1 MDKVALVTGSSSG
14 IGFETSLALAR
25 NGYHTFATMRNLG
38 KDEKIKQIIE
48 KEDLS
53 IEILELDVDS
63 EESVNRAIKTVSEKK
78 GRIDVLVNNAGYG
91 MWGTVEDV
99 SIDEFKEQFET
110 NFFSI
115 IRLIQKV
122 APIMRKQ
129 NSGNIVN
136 ISSVAGRIGFPV
148 SPAYISSK
156 FALEGLSE
164 SLRFELI
171 PFGINLI
178 IIEPGVIKT
187 NFFDSMK
194 MSEKSQQDS
203 TYKEITDKVIS
214 GVKMMAEMGTHPKE
228 VANVVIKTL
237 GEEKPLPRYVIGND
251 AMMFLE
257 AKKMKTDIEFENY
270 LKKEL
275 YGELIDL
282 DSFMYDFFIFLVVKL
297 IYSFN

>member
-1 MDKVALVTGSSSG
+1 MGKIALVTGCSSG
-14 IGFETSLALAR
+14 IGLETSLALGR
-25 NGYHTFATMRNLG
+25 EGFYTFATMRDLN
-38 KDEKIKQIIE
+38 KNHEIKQSIE
-48 KEDLS
+48 KENLP
-53 IEILELDVDS
+53 IEIMEMDVDDDQ
-63 EESVNRAIKTVSEKK
+63 SVNSAVKNILAKKEK
-78 GRIDVLVNNAGYG
+78 IDILVNNAGYG

-99 SIDEFKEQFET
+99 SIQEFKEQFET
-110 NFFSI
+110 NFFAI
-115 IRLIQKV
+115 IRMIQKI

-129 NSGNIVN
+129 NNGHIVN

-164 SLRFELI
+164 SLRFELM
-171 PFGINLI
+171 PFGINVI

-187 NFFDSMK
+187 NFFNSMK
-194 MSEKSQQDS
+194 MSKNSQ
-203 TYKEITDKVIS
+203 KESAYNDITDRVIS

-228 VANVVIKTL
+228 VADTIIKAIK
-237 GEEKPLPRYVIGND
+237 EEKPLPRYIVGND

-275 YGELIDL
+275 YGE
-282 DSFMYDFFIFLVVKL
+282 
-297 IYSFN
+297 

>member
-1 MDKVALVTGSSSG
+1 MKTIMDKIALVTGSSSG

-25 NGYHTFATMRNLG
+25 NGFHTFATMRDLS
-38 KDEKIKQIIE
+38 KDEEIKQIIK

-63 EESVNRAIKTVSEKK
+63 EESVNQAIKIIFEKK

-129 NSGNIVN
+129 GSGNIVN

-164 SLRFELI
+164 SLRFELM
-171 PFGINLI
+171 PFGINVI

-194 MSEKSQQDS
+194 MSEKSQQNS

-275 YGELIDL
+275 YGE
-282 DSFMYDFFIFLVVKL
+282 
-297 IYSFN
+297 

>member
-1 MDKVALVTGSSSG
+1 MKTIMDKIALVTGSSSG

-25 NGYHTFATMRNLG
+25 NGFHTFATMRDLT
-38 KDEKIKQIIE
+38 KDEKIKEVIE
-48 KEDLS
+48 KEDLN
-53 IEILELDVDS
+53 IEILELDVDN
-63 EESVNRAIKTVSEKK
+63 EESVNQAIKTILEKK
-78 GRIDVLVNNAGYG
+78 GQIDVLVNNAGYG

-115 IRLIQKV
+115 IRLIQKI

-129 NSGNIVN
+129 GSGNIVN

-164 SLRFELI
+164 SLRFELM
-171 PFGINLI
+171 PFGINVI

-194 MSEKSQQDS
+194 LSEKSQQDS

-228 VANVVIKTL
+228 VADVVIKTL

-275 YGELIDL
+275 YGE
-282 DSFMYDFFIFLVVKL
+282 
-297 IYSFN
+297 